1 MVRSTFNMA
10 RSTNSDYFREP
21 TLDEMDQFAEKMEYD
36 NGYEMYMQD
45 AFQDTEAIHRHARTI
60 IFAHLYGVDEVFP
73 LTGEPI
79 KIVHYIDGVE
89 YIEERL
95 GEYHGTLGK
104 YTTRRSFPSFS
115 CYVYENGYRVGVF
128 NEEGF
133 IGMDGGPIDVYA
145 ALFR

>member
-1 MVRSTFNMA
+1 MA
-10 RSTNSDYFREP
+10 RSTNPDYFREP
-21 TLDEMDQFAEKMEYD
+21 ALEEMDQFAEKMDYD
-36 NGYEMYMQD
+36 NGYHFYFQD
-45 AFQDTEAIHRHARTI
+45 AFQDVEAIHRHARTI

-79 KIVHYIDGVE
+79 KTVHVVDGVE

-95 GEYHGTLGK
+95 GDYHGTIGK

-128 NEEGF
+128 TEDGF
-133 IGMDGGPIDVYA
+133 CGMDGKPIDTYA
-145 ALFR
+145 SLFW

>member
-1 MVRSTFNMA
+1 MA
-10 RSTNSDYFREP
+10 RSTNPVYFREP
-21 TLDEMDQFAEKMEYD
+21 TLDEMDQFAEKMDYD
-36 NGYEMYMQD
+36 NGYHFYFQD
-45 AFQDTEAIHRHARTI
+45 AFQDVEAIHRHARTM

-79 KIVHYIDGVE
+79 KTVHMIDGVE

-95 GEYHGTLGK
+95 GEYHGTIGK

-115 CYVYENGYRVGVF
+115 CYIYENGYRVGVF

-133 IGMDGGPIDVYA
+133 FGMDGGTIDSYT
-145 ALFR
+145 ALFL